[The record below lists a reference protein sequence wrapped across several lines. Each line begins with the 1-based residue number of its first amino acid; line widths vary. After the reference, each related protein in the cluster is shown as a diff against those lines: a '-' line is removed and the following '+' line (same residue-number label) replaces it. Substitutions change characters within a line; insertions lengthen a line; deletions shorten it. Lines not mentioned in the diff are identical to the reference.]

1 MEISQYNNT
10 VQKQNQEQKSHM
22 IISTG
27 TEKTH
32 DKIQHPFLIK
42 ALKKL
47 RIEGKYLNLIKVIY
61 NEHIANIILNGKKL
75 KSFPLK

>member
-22 IISTG
+22 IISTD

-61 NEHIANIILNGKKL
+61 NKHIANIILNGKKL